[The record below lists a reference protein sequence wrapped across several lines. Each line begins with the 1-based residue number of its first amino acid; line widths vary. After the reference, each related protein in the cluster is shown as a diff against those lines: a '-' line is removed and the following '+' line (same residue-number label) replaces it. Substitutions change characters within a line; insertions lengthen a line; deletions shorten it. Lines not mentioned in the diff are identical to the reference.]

1 MAQAEAGDNPVGASL
16 LKLKRAL
23 SRMRF
28 LQINIRVSDVVRAGL
43 ASLFIIILGTR
54 LTQIIIFANSVKPA
68 PTLGFRIRHH
78 IGRV

>member
-1 MAQAEAGDNPVGASL
+1 MEEPQTGGNLVRAGL

-43 ASLFIIILGTR
+43 ASLFIIILSTR

-68 PTLGFRIRHH
+68 LTLSFRIRHH